1 MQFSQSAVAALLLA
15 AATTVSAR
23 CAPRPSASSSYS
35 SAATILPSTVETL
48 SAVATPTPT
57 PSSSSAAVVPTTL
70 ATTSSSAAAAATP
83 TTSGLTTDEQNALAA
98 HNAARA
104 EVGVSDLTWDE
115 SLVSAAQAWAD
126 TLGARGPGQL
136 EHGSTGENLYW
147 QSGTSDDALTAAS
160 DAWIAEKA
168 DYNGEAI
175 PASGDASWMHYCE
188 WEINLK
194 IPGPCILGMCVL
206 TKTPKKQPK

>member
-1 MQFSQSAVAALLLA
+1 MSLTTNKKTRSKMQFSQSAIAALLLA

-48 SAVATPTPT
+48 SPVATPTPT
-57 PSSSSAAVVPTTL
+57 PSSSAAVVPTTL
-70 ATTSSSAAAAATP
+70 ASSTSAAAATTTTP
-83 TTSGLTTDEQNALAA
+83 AASSGLTMDEQNALAA

-188 WEINLK
+188 W
-194 IPGPCILGMCVL
+194 GIL
-206 TKTPKKQPK
+206 

>member
-35 SAATILPSTVETL
+35 SAATVLPSTIETL
-48 SAVATPTPT
+48 SAVATPT

-70 ATTSSSAAAAATP
+70 ASSTSAAAATTTTP
-83 TTSGLTTDEQNALAA
+83 AASSGLTTDEQNALAA

-188 WEINLK
+188 W
-194 IPGPCILGMCVL
+194 GIL
-206 TKTPKKQPK
+206 

>member
-1 MQFSQSAVAALLLA
+1 MQFSQSAIAALLLA

-48 SAVATPTPT
+48 SPVATPTPT
-57 PSSSSAAVVPTTL
+57 PSSSAAVVPTTL
-70 ATTSSSAAAAATP
+70 ASSTSAAAATTTTP
-83 TTSGLTTDEQNALAA
+83 AASSGLTTDEQNALAA

-188 WEINLK
+188 W
-194 IPGPCILGMCVL
+194 GIL
-206 TKTPKKQPK
+206 